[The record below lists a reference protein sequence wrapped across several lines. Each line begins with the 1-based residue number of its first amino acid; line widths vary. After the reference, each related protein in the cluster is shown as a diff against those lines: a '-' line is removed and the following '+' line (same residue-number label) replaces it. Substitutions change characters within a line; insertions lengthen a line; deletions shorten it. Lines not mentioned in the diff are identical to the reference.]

1 MFDVRIHTTDNRGHN
16 PEELAQMCVEKLIHI
31 SDNAPPAIQ
40 EQARAFQNEMRS
52 VITYYIEQGVRSD
65 RTTVYNAILDAGQPK
80 LAELIRRM

>member
-1 MFDVRIHTTDNRGHN
+1 MFDVRIHTTENRGHN

-31 SDNAPPAIQ
+31 SNNAPPAIQ

>member
-1 MFDVRIHTTDNRGHN
+1 MFDVRIHTTNNRGHS

-31 SDNAPPAIQ
+31 SNDAPPAIQ

>member
-31 SDNAPPAIQ
+31 SNDAPPAIQ

>member
-31 SDNAPPAIQ
+31 SDDAPPAIQ